1 VDPNLRCAIKDRDYF
16 KELAYLRGELIG
28 YLMSRNTALAGH
40 YINLIEKFQK
50 EHPQLEQK

>member
-1 VDPNLRCAIKDRDYF
+1 MEIDPVDYWREVAR
-16 KELAYLRGELIG
+16 LRGELIG

-50 EHPQLEQK
+50 EHRIEE

>member
-50 EHPQLEQK
+50 EHSIEE